1 MSEGNKTLVAA
12 LDLMRRLP
20 PAQIETNLQFTLSL
34 VPDLADDLLQTV
46 DVPLKVA
53 TDKEADRD
61 YLLCDYNRDGDSY
74 RSPWTNKYF
83 PELEDGRLPSKKLRD
98 MEIAANQVFYSYCQ
112 AYFDGGI
119 SSCYFWETND
129 NGFAACIVFKK
140 DGSKKRDLDSG
151 IWDSI
156 HIVEVNE
163 TSKDKAK
170 YRLSTTIILSLAN
183 KSNTLDL
190 SGSIQRQHEEE
201 LKFDYKFNNHI
212 VNIGNIIQNM
222 ENKLYDQLQLVYF
235 DKAREITRTLRSVQ
249 SKKDNQNQ
257 MLLQNE
263 LFNALNN
270 RKR

>member
-1 MSEGNKTLVAA
+1 MTENKTLVAA

-20 PAQIETNLQFTLSL
+20 PSQIDTNLQFSLTL

-53 TDKEADRD
+53 TDKEADKD

-83 PELEDGRLPSKKLRD
+83 PELDGRLPTKKLRD
-98 MEIAANQVFYSYCQ
+98 MEVAANQVFNSYCQ

-119 SSCYFWETND
+119 SSCYFWETSD
-129 NGFAACIVFKK
+129 QSFAACIVFKK

-151 IWDSI
+151 VWDSI
-156 HIVEVNE
+156 HIVEVTE

-190 SGSIQRQHEEE
+190 SGNVQRQHEEE
-201 LKFDYKFNNHI
+201 LKFDNKFNNHV
-212 VNIGNIIQNM
+212 VNIGNIIQSM
-222 ENKLYDQLQLVYF
+222 ENKLYDQLQTVYF
-235 DKAREITRTLRSVQ
+235 DKAREITRTLRSIQ
-249 SKKDNQNQ
+249 SNKENQKQ
-257 MLLQNE
+257 ILLQNE